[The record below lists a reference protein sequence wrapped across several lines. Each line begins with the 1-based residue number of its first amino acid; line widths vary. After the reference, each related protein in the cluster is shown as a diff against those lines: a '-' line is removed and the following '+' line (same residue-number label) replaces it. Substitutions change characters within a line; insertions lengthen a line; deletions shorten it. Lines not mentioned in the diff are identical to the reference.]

1 MIFFF
6 FFDKNKIYLLLR
18 IDHLKYYYIEL
29 IFLRYKY
36 MKVNQINLKS
46 DSVNDQSEAS
56 LTDDENFESSRA
68 LNPGKKTDRKSL
80 KR

>member
-1 MIFFF
+1 
-6 FFDKNKIYLLLR
+6 
-18 IDHLKYYYIEL
+18 
-29 IFLRYKY
+29 